1 MPQIIRTDSF
11 LEQFQEL
18 SKEAQKHVLK
28 TIRFLAQNPCHP
40 SLKIHRIKG
49 TPFWE
54 AYASIS
60 IRVIF
65 ERTGDTLVL
74 LACGHHDVLKKY

>member
-28 TIRFLAQNPCHP
+28 TILFLAQNPSHP
-40 SLKIHRIKG
+40 SLKVHRIKG

-65 ERTGDTLVL
+65 ERNGDTLVL
-74 LACGHHDVLKKY
+74 LACGYHDILKKY